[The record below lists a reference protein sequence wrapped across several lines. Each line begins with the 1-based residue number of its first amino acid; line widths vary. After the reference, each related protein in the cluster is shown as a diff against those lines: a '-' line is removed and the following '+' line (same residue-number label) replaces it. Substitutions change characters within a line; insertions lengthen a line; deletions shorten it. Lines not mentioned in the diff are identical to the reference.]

1 MAEGEL
7 IPSTPALK
15 SSHSWGNVSIWPKA
29 LFVFGILI
37 FLGNMAISWWL
48 AIRANTFVSEPLV
61 SDAGRDKT
69 IAEAIKLVHG
79 GDGNVHIFAQQ
90 LIGLDTTLRAIS
102 NRHVI
107 LIVAMASAFSFV
119 AIGFALFV
127 MGIES
132 AFTLSAGDEKHGSVI
147 LKASAPGLACFL
159 FATIIVTAAI
169 MCQTSIDAGGIAA
182 FDRSSSPPPSGGMD
196 NSAGSG
202 AATLP
207 RIQKP
212 LPSRTDEQ
220 EQIERESIINLDLKP
235 K

>member
-1 MAEGEL
+1 VAEGEL

-127 MGIES
+127 MGIE
-132 AFTLSAGDEKHGSVI
+132 KHGSVI